1 MHQPRR
7 SKLVAPLAVAILAL
21 ASSGCGDKDAEQFL
35 EAMKR
40 ADYPAAHAQLHP
52 EARATTADAAAIQKA
67 VKEAGIELL
76 GYSWTCSSSG
86 LSQKRVG
93 YNFTTRGKEKPRP
106 PVIVGVFPQRKGKC
120 NTGLVVDLK
129 KDDQGVWR
137 VLGMKLE

>member
-1 MHQPRR
+1 MHRPRLLA
-7 SKLVAPLAVAILAL
+7 LVATAVLAL
-21 ASSGCGDKDAEQFL
+21 ASSGCGDKDADQFL

-40 ADYPAAHAQLHP
+40 GDYPAAHAQLHP
-52 EARATTADAAAIQKA
+52 DGRAVTADAAAIQKS
-67 VKEAGIELL
+67 VKESGFELI

-93 YNFTTRGKEKPRP
+93 YNFSTRGKGNPRP
-106 PVIVGVFPQRKGKC
+106 PVIVGVFPQRQGKC